1 MDCTPEKFRRVQCHQ
16 DQSICFQGNGS
27 MTFGERLGGCE
38 GLGKA
43 CGGRARLT
51 GRHGPGLKKEAWSW
65 TEGGGMALV

>member
-1 MDCTPEKFRRVQCHQ
+1 
-16 DQSICFQGNGS
+16 